1 MSVYDTSNAF
11 NITKSLS
18 VRHCNTHVNRT
29 HTRTRYRVY
38 CPSSCNRLDYTTV
51 VHTVRTCSGYS
62 AGSGHGF
69 TRAKSVGEREEEQRD
84 FKLKR
89 NRKKKLNISRQRYR
103 IKKTHR
109 FALRSRIPRRRRRTL
124 NAYTTVRSPC
134 PSAATSAGPRC
145 VGELEAPV

>member
-1 MSVYDTSNAF
+1 MTRLRTLSVTYYAYGIIPKMSVYDTSNAF

-89 NRKKKLNISRQRYR
+89 NRKKK
-103 IKKTHR
+103 IKCITT
-109 FALRSRIPRRRRRTL
+109 TL
-124 NAYTTVRSPC
+124 SYKKNSSFRVAIAYTTT
-134 PSAATSAGPRC
+134 ATTH
-145 VGELEAPV
+145 L